1 MIFINNSFNLIK
13 RNMPSDSNKIER
25 NIGKY
30 SERLSQ
36 EQIKAQQ
43 IASTQSQQY
52 ESSAVDTI
60 NSALLLVQVVA
71 QNIDK
76 KKQLFQTT
84 RKNPAEK
91 TASIAGKPQNTKIEI
106 ISQRLADPSRSQVST
121 ILNEP
126 QKADAEIE
134 TMAKSLTNKASDQQ
148 ALNKID
154 SAGIEQ
160 KHAVA
165 KAETKEPLMNIVKIA
180 SIVAEKEIAPLNI
193 VIANEAYK
201 AVEESL
207 TEITNKNFVGKNIEE
222 KQKVGRNI
230 LCKSSMGFEHNFL
243 HLISI
248 PLVQIQ
254 EEVEKYQSM
263 LKATKK
269 FLLTSELSFKEAFEQ
284 TDTNGNSPLHTMA
297 SLSSKNQFKAFLE
310 TFGDLIPL
318 ELWHQKNK
326 YGHSPL
332 DILQSEEIQKKS
344 MTYVSKKMGVEM
356 AVASTSPSDVMYREI
371 TSDRGFCSANVIIP
385 AGRTEAISAY
395 PAGIFRCLEDGSHVA
410 IDPINQKTLETL
422 TKAEYESIKPYLL
435 DSLSY
440 SQKTL
445 GDRIEKLQDL
455 QQLTKACPSPQT
467 KTSNN
472 RNTIINAVPTR

>member
-1 MIFINNSFNLIK
+1 MIFINNNFNLIK
-13 RNMPSDSNKIER
+13 RNMPSDSSKIDT

-43 IASTQSQQY
+43 LASTQSQQY

-60 NSALLLVQVVA
+60 NSALLLAQVVA
-71 QNIDK
+71 KNIDN
-76 KKQLFQTT
+76 KQLFQIT
-84 RKNPAEK
+84 RKNSAERI
-91 TASIAGKPQNTKIEI
+91 ASIARKPQNIKIEI
-106 ISQRLADPSRSQVST
+106 ISRRLIDPSSREVST
-121 ILNEP
+121 ILKEP
-126 QKADAEIE
+126 EKADAEIK
-134 TMAKSLTNKASDQQ
+134 TMATSLANKASDQQ

-160 KHAVA
+160 KHAVT
-165 KAETKEPLMNIVKIA
+165 KTETKEPLMNIVKIA

-344 MTYVSKKMGVEM
+344 MIYVSEKMGIEM
-356 AVASTSPSDVMYREI
+356 AVASTSPSDLMYREI

-467 KTSNN
+467 KNSNN
-472 RNTIINAVPTR
+472 QKTIINAVPTR